1 MEVPV
6 PRSLVIARYEP
17 QGARA
22 VMAAGGSSRRSAFAH
37 SVMDLEGRLET
48 FDFALGDA
56 DVYAVV
62 ELPDSAAAAA
72 LSLTITGGGAATV
85 RTVALLTPEEVDRAA
100 QLHPDYSPGP
110 R

>member
-1 MEVPV
+1 M
-6 PRSLVIARYEP
+6 PRFLVIARYEA

-22 VMAAGGSSRRSAFAH
+22 VMAAGGSARRSAFEHA
-37 SVMDLEGRLET
+37 VLDLEGRLES

-72 LSLTITGGGAATV
+72 LSLTISGGGVATV
-85 RTVALLTPEEVDRAA
+85 RTVVLLTPAEVDRAA
-100 QLHPDYSPGP
+100 QLHPDYAPGP
-110 R
+110 G

>member
-1 MEVPV
+1 M
-6 PRSLVIARYEP
+6 PRFLVIARYEA

-22 VMAAGGSSRRSAFAH
+22 VMAAGGSARRSAFAH
-37 SVMDLEGRLET
+37 AVLDLEGRLES

-72 LSLTITGGGAATV
+72 LSLTISGGGVAKI
-85 RTVALLTPEEVDRAA
+85 RTVVLLTPEEVDRAA
-100 QLHPDYSPGP
+100 RLHPDYAPGP
-110 R
+110 Q

>member
-1 MEVPV
+1 M
-6 PRSLVIARYEP
+6 PRFLVIARYEA

-22 VMAAGGSSRRSAFAH
+22 VLAAGGTARRSAFAH
-37 SVMDLEGRLET
+37 AVLDLEGRLES
-48 FDFALGDA
+48 FDFALGDD

-72 LSLTITGGGAATV
+72 LALSISAGGVARV
-85 RTVALLTPEEVDRAA
+85 RTVVLVTPEEVDRAA
-100 QLHPDYSPGP
+100 RLDPDYTPGS

>member
-1 MEVPV
+1 V
-6 PRSLVIARYEP
+6 PRFLVIARYEA

-22 VMAAGGSSRRSAFAH
+22 VLAAGGSARRNVFAH
-37 SVMDLEGRLET
+37 AVLDLEGQLES

-72 LSLTITGGGAATV
+72 LSLSISGGGIATV
-85 RTVALLTPEEVDRAA
+85 RTVVLLTPEEVDRAA
-100 QLHPDYSPGP
+100 RLHPDYAPGP
-110 R
+110 G

>member
-1 MEVPV
+1 M
-6 PRSLVIARYEP
+6 PRFLVIARYEA

-22 VMAAGGSSRRSAFAH
+22 VMAAGGTARRSAFAH
-37 SVMDLEGRLET
+37 AVLDLEGRLES

-72 LSLTITGGGAATV
+72 LSLTITGGGVASV
-85 RTVALLTPEEVDRAA
+85 RTVPLLTPEEVDRAA
-100 QLHPDYSPGP
+100 RLHPDYPAGPG
-110 R
+110 

>member
-1 MEVPV
+1 M
-6 PRSLVIARYEP
+6 PRFLVIARYEA

-22 VMAAGGSSRRSAFAH
+22 VMAAGGSARRSAFAQA
-37 SVMDLEGRLET
+37 VLDLGGQLES

-62 ELPDSAAAAA
+62 DLPDAAAAA
-72 LSLTITGGGAATV
+72 SLSLSISGGGVATV
-85 RTVALLTPEEVDRAA
+85 RTVVLLTPEEIDRAA
-100 QLHPDYSPGP
+100 RLNPDYPSGL